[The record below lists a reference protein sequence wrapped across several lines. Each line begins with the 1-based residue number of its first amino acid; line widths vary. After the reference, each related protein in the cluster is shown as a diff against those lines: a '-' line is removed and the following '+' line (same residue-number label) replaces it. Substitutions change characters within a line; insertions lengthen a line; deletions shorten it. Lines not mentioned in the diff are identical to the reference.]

1 MRTRIRPLSRLV
13 HVSGALLAMVAVLA
27 PPAFGQTPAPKKP
40 GAKAASAPT
49 GSSRVKRLPF
59 GQPDFRGVWS
69 FAMLTPLERPEE
81 LKDKEVLTEAEA
93 IQYQDAITKALDHDT
108 PEGAE
113 RVCKG
118 TGNYNEFW
126 YDRGNSVAKTRRTS
140 LIIDPPDGKIPPLTA
155 QGQRRAQERAAYR
168 ASRGPA
174 DSWTDRGLGE
184 RCMIGF
190 NSGPPMMPAAYNNNM
205 QVFQTKDTFV
215 ILNEMVH
222 DARII
227 PLDGRPHSSAK
238 IRGWAGDSRGRW
250 DGDTMV
256 IETVNFR
263 EENRFRG
270 AGPNLKLVEKL
281 SRVGTDT
288 LLYEVTVNDPE
299 TFTKPWTLQIPMSP
313 GDGRLYEYACHEHN
327 YGLTGI
333 LAGHRAEEK
342 RATEEAAAKKP

>member
-1 MRTRIRPLSRLV
+1 MHTPILPRSRRVQL
-13 HVSGALLAMVAVLA
+13 SGAVLGMVVVLA
-27 PPAFGQTPAPKKP
+27 VPASGQIPAAEKP
-40 GAKAASAPT
+40 AAKA
-49 GSSRVKRLPF
+49 GSVPARSNRAKRLPF

-69 FAMLTPLERPEE
+69 FAILTPLERPDE

-93 IQYQDAITKALDHDT
+93 VQYQDAITKALDHDT

-140 LIIDPPDGKIPPLTA
+140 LIIDPPDGKIPALTA
-155 QGQRRAQERAAYR
+155 EGQRRAKARAEYR

-190 NSGPPMMPAAYNNNM
+190 NSGPPMMPSAYNNNM
-205 QVFQTKDTFV
+205 QIFQTKDTFV

-222 DARII
+222 DSRVI
-227 PLDGRPHSSAK
+227 PLDGRPHTSAT
-238 IRGWAGDSRGRW
+238 IRGWAGDARGRW

-256 IETVNFR
+256 IETVNFNP
-263 EENRFRG
+263 ENLFRG
-270 AGPNLKLVEKL
+270 AGPNLKLIEKF
-281 SRVGTDT
+281 SRVGADT
-288 LLYEVTVNDPE
+288 LLYDVTVVDPE

-313 GDGRLYEYACHEHN
+313 GDGRIYEYACHEAN